1 MSAAPQPLSD
11 ALAEFAVLEAGDERG
26 EFAGL
31 LLAGLGAEVI
41 RIEPPGGAPS
51 RWLGPFDGDAPDP
64 ERSLHFWRYNLNK
77 KSLSLDLDNPA
88 AAPVFARIAAHADV
102 ILDSGEANAIDRRL
116 AMYRELRA
124 ANPRLIVC
132 TITPF
137 GLDGPYRDF
146 KMTDLTQMAM
156 GGIMAVCGYEPGPD
170 GKYDTA
176 PIAPAAWH
184 SYHLASEY
192 AAVSI
197 TAALNFRELAGE
209 GQEIDLSIHEA
220 VNTCTEFTMPSY
232 IYSGVVVKRQTARH
246 AGGSISP
253 PWLRRAADGVYL
265 NAIIAPTEREFRAFV
280 RLLDESAVAH
290 NLNSEAFSD
299 ASKRGKR
306 DAQREI
312 FAALDRLVSSMP
324 AEEVFR
330 RAQALGLAWAP
341 VRRPE
346 ENLDDP
352 HFQKRGSFAAIAHP
366 ELGRELFYPAS
377 VATNGERPHF
387 GFDRRAPRLGEHTDQ
402 ILGRAG
408 LAPAEIAALRAAKIV

>member
-1 MSAAPQPLSD
+1 VSAGVAPLVD
-11 ALAEFAVLEAGDERG
+11 ALGEFLVLETGDERG

-41 RIEPPGGAPS
+41 RVEPPAGASS
-51 RWLGPFDGDAPDP
+51 RRLGPFAGDKPEP

-77 KSLSLDLDNPA
+77 KSVTLDVDSPA
-88 AAPVFARIAAHADV
+88 AAPVFARLAARADV
-102 ILDSGEANAIDRRL
+102 ILDSGEADAVERRL
-116 AMYRELRA
+116 GEYRKLCA

-137 GLDGPYRDF
+137 GLDGPYRDLR
-146 KMTDLTQMAM
+146 MTDLTQMAM
-156 GGIMAVCGYEPGPD
+156 GGIMAVCGYEPGAD
-170 GKYDTA
+170 GRYDTP

-184 SYHLASEY
+184 AYHLGSEY
-192 AAVSI
+192 AAVAI
-197 TAALNFRELAGE
+197 TAALNFRELTGE
-209 GQEIDLSIHEA
+209 GQEIDVSIHEA
-220 VNTCTEFTMPSY
+220 INTCTEFTMPSY

-246 AGGSISP
+246 ASASISP

-280 RLLDESAVAH
+280 RLLDECGVAH

-306 DAQREI
+306 EKQREI
-312 FAALDRLVSSMP
+312 FATLDRLVASRP
-324 AEEVFR
+324 AEEIFR

-346 ENLDDP
+346 ENLHDE
-352 HFQKRGSFAAIAHP
+352 HFRRRGSFAAVAHP

-377 VATNGERPHF
+377 VATDGAHPHF
-387 GFDRRAPRLGEHTDQ
+387 GYHRRAPRLGEHTDE

-408 LAPAEIAALRAAKIV
+408 YARAEIAALRAGKII